1 MRRLGWVLVVLLI
14 LVGGA
19 ATWALFGLNR
29 FLNDNREWIQ
39 EQARAASGR
48 DVTFGEIGFSLRD
61 GVGARLADV
70 VIGEDPSFG
79 EEPFV
84 TAGAARVRMALW
96 PALFGRFEIAEV
108 VLEKP
113 TLRLVRTDEGWNVE
127 TLGKGSEVPTK
138 EPATEAPGGDTP
150 PASEAPP
157 LVLLVALASLN
168 DGRVEIEDRRS
179 QPATQWIVQALDV
192 TVAGVGGADPIEF
205 EISAAALAEE
215 PNVWGDGAVVLGD
228 REIGLAARLDVRRV
242 PIPAGDA
249 GWVAS
254 AESRI
259 DVDVLEPGSSAPAL
273 RGSVVVENGEV
284 ATAADPG
291 DRLRGVAAKIDLPGT
306 GFDASGSLDISSGE
320 VRAIEFERFTTNFA
334 VTGEVATFTDLTVQ
348 LLGGSYGAEGGYAFP
363 GGETPSFELRQ
374 TLDALDVGALLA
386 SQSEEGES
394 LMTGR
399 LSGRLDLGGAGNDGD
414 EWRQSLRG
422 SGEVAVA
429 DGVLARVN
437 LPDLLLES
445 LTGVRGLT
453 DLLSDD
459 IREKYA
465 DLLEAKDTPFDDM
478 SATLQIEGGRATT
491 KDAVITA
498 RDYSLRGAGSI
509 ESSAEVDFTATFVA
523 SKALTE
529 DFVHSVRETKYLT
542 DDDGRIDIPARIVG
556 QLPDVR
562 IEPDPAYVS
571 RVLARGVVGT
581 GLRLLGRDETPRP
594 SPASGDGAGEEA
606 GEERRPEDVG
616 SELLERGLRQLFG
629 AD

>member
-14 LVGGA
+14 LLGGA

-29 FLNDNREWIQ
+29 FLNDNRAWIQ

-48 DVTFGEIGFSLRD
+48 DVTFGEIGVSLRD

-108 VLEKP
+108 VLEQP

-127 TLGKGSEVPTK
+127 TLGKGSEAPVE
-138 EPATEAPGGDTP
+138 EPAQQPPAEDTP
-150 PASEAPP
+150 SPSEAPP
-157 LVLLVALASLN
+157 LVLLVALASLK
-168 DGRVEIEDRRS
+168 DGRVEIVDRRS
-179 QPATQWIVQALDV
+179 QPATEWTVQALDV

-205 EISAAALAEE
+205 EISAAAMADE
-215 PNVWGDGAVVLGD
+215 PNIWGEGTVALGD
-228 REIGLAARLDVRRV
+228 REIGLVARLDVRGV
-242 PIPAGDA
+242 PLSQGDTS
-249 GWVAS
+249 WVAS
-254 AESRI
+254 VESRV
-259 DVDVLEPGSSAPAL
+259 DVDVLEPGSSRPAL

-284 ATAADPG
+284 ATAADPA
-291 DRLRGVAAKIDLPGT
+291 DRLRGVAAQIELPGT
-306 GFDASGSLDISSGE
+306 GFDASGRLDVSSGE
-320 VRAIEFERFTTNFA
+320 VRAIEFESFTTNFA
-334 VTGEVATFTDLTVQ
+334 VTGEVATFSDLTVE
-348 LLGGSYGAEGGYAFP
+348 LLGGSYGAEGRYAFP
-363 GGETPSFELRQ
+363 SGGTPSFELRQ

-399 LSGRLDLGGAGNDGD
+399 LSGRLDLGGAGGDG
-414 EWRQSLRG
+414 ETLRQSLRG

-453 DLLSDD
+453 DLLSDE

-465 DLLEAKDTPFDDM
+465 ELLEAKDTPFDDM

-491 KDAVITA
+491 EDAVITA

-523 SKALTE
+523 SKTLTE

-581 GLRLLGRDETPRP
+581 GLRLLGGDEPRP
-594 SPASGDGAGEEA
+594 SPGADAEGESAEA
-606 GEERRPEDVG
+606 RPEDVG
-616 SELLERGLRQLFG
+616 TELLERGLRQLFG